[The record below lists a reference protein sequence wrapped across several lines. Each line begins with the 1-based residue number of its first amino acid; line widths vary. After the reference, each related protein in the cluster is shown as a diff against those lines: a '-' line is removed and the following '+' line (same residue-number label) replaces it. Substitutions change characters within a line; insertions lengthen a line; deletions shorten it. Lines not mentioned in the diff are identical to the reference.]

1 MLLAWFRLGWRHAE
15 KGPGLVGDVLE
26 VDEATGLA
34 DDVEK
39 IAMLAGRGVGLMFNC
54 T

>member
-1 MLLAWFRLGWRHAE
+1 MRQGKE
-15 KGPGLVGDVLE
+15 GPGLVGNVLE
-26 VDEATGLA
+26 VGQPAAFA

-39 IAMLAGRGVGLMFNC
+39 IAMLASGGIGLMFNC